1 MDFILNVP
9 VQDFYAHVNKEAF
22 TKIVS
27 NLLNNAV
34 KYAETYV
41 HVYLEINGTGENK
54 MFYIRSVNDGVI
66 IPNEMKEEIFKPF
79 VRFNEKEDGKVT
91 TGTGI
96 GLALSRSLAE
106 LHRGNLTMLESEEAN
121 VFCLSLPVEQD
132 SVIKLASEHKSVEES
147 KTVERRIEQGE
158 SKANRPVILVA
169 DDNQDMLS
177 FVVRQLEDNYIVLTA
192 KDGLEALKLIEEKQP
207 DLVVLDIIM
216 PHLDGLGVLERL
228 NSMNLTKFPR
238 IVVLSAVGQDKITQ
252 RAITLGAD
260 YYVVKP
266 FDMDIFTKRIRDMF
280 NDSLLG
286 NDEPVKKQVAMTT
299 TEMITAPS
307 RGPVDL
313 ETEITNIIHEI
324 GVPAHIKGYMY
335 LREAITMVVN
345 DMELLSA
352 VTKELYPSI
361 AKKYNTTA
369 SRVERA
375 IRHAIEVA
383 WGRGQVEAI
392 NKLFG
397 YTVHNEKGKPTNSEF
412 IAIIAD
418 KLRLKNKVS

>member
-1 MDFILNVP
+1 MES
-9 VQDFYAHVNKEAF
+9 NK
-22 TKIVS
+22 I
-27 NLLNNAV
+27 
-34 KYAETYV
+34 
-41 HVYLEINGTGENK
+41 
-54 MFYIRSVNDGVI
+54 SVLI
-66 IPNEMKEEIFKPF
+66 
-79 VRFNEKEDGKVT
+79 
-91 TGTGI
+91 
-96 GLALSRSLAE
+96 
-106 LHRGNLTMLESEEAN
+106 
-121 VFCLSLPVEQD
+121 
-132 SVIKLASEHKSVEES
+132 
-147 KTVERRIEQGE
+147 
-158 SKANRPVILVA
+158 A
-169 DDNQDMLS
+169 DDNKEFCSILNDYLLNQRDI
-177 FVVRQLEDNYIVLTA
+177 VVTGIA
-192 KDGLEALKLIEEKQP
+192 KDGKEALDLIEQKEP

-228 NSMNLTKFPR
+228 HSMNLKKFPR
-238 IVVLSAVGQDKITQ
+238 IIVLSAVGQDKITQ

-266 FDMDIFTKRIRDMF
+266 FDMDIFTKRIREMF
-280 NDSLLG
+280 NGIVTAEVVKKPVSV
-286 NDEPVKKQVAMTT
+286 PVKEV
-299 TEMITAPS
+299 IPS
-307 RGPVDL
+307 NGPMDL

>member
-1 MDFILNVP
+1 MDG
-9 VQDFYAHVNKEAF
+9 NK
-22 TKIVS
+22 IS
-27 NLLNNAV
+27 
-34 KYAETYV
+34 
-41 HVYLEINGTGENK
+41 
-54 MFYIRSVNDGVI
+54 VI
-66 IPNEMKEEIFKPF
+66 I
-79 VRFNEKEDGKVT
+79 
-91 TGTGI
+91 
-96 GLALSRSLAE
+96 
-106 LHRGNLTMLESEEAN
+106 
-121 VFCLSLPVEQD
+121 
-132 SVIKLASEHKSVEES
+132 
-147 KTVERRIEQGE
+147 
-158 SKANRPVILVA
+158 A
-169 DDNQDMLS
+169 DDNKEFCSILNDYLLNQRDI
-177 FVVRQLEDNYIVLTA
+177 VVTGIA
-192 KDGLEALKLIEEKQP
+192 KDGREALTLIEERQP

-228 NSMNLTKFPR
+228 NSMNLEKFPR

-280 NDSLLG
+280 NDTLAVE
-286 NDEPVKKQVAMTT
+286 NEPVKKQVAMTT
-299 TEMITAPS
+299 SEIINTS
-307 RGPVDL
+307 NRGPMDL
-313 ETEITNIIHEI
+313 ETEITKIIHEI

-383 WGRGQVEAI
+383 WGRGQIEAI

-397 YTVHNEKGKPTNSEF
+397 YTVHNDKGKPTNSEF